1 MFCIMF
7 YSLNLYKMKILI
19 YSMLIMHV
27 FNQNCLNA
35 QAVIPSSVIGCGA
48 SEMSSANLK
57 LVGTIGQTV
66 IGLTNGSNIFN
77 AQGFWQTYRSKVVKT
92 TDFKLTSNVDV
103 RLVPNPLST
112 IGTLLIDLQ
121 EAQEFDV
128 KIINLM
134 GLESQ
139 HLGLKSLDSGRQA
152 LTLDMTRLSD
162 GIYFIIL
169 KNQKNDIKIPFVKI
183 N

>member
-57 LVGTIGQTV
+57 LVGTIGQTI

-92 TDFKLTSNVDV
+92 TDFKLASNVEV
-103 RLVPNPLST
+103 KLVPNPLST

-134 GLESQ
+134 GLECQ
-139 HLGLKSLDSGRQA
+139 QLGLRSFDSGRQS
-152 LTLDMTRLSD
+152 LTLDFTGLSD
-162 GIYFIIL
+162 GIYFIL
-169 KNQKNDIKIPFVKI
+169 LRNQNNDVKIPFVKI

>member
-1 MFCIMF
+1 
-7 YSLNLYKMKILI
+7 MKILI

-57 LVGTIGQTV
+57 LVGSIGQTI

-92 TDFKLTSNVDV
+92 TDFKLASNVEV
-103 RLVPNPLST
+103 KLVPNPLST

-134 GLESQ
+134 GLECQ
-139 HLGLKSLDSGRQA
+139 QLGLRSFDSGRQS
-152 LTLDMTRLSD
+152 LTLDFTGLSD
-162 GIYFIIL
+162 GIYFIL
-169 KNQKNDIKIPFVKI
+169 LRNQNNDVKIPFVKI

>member
-1 MFCIMF
+1 
-7 YSLNLYKMKILI
+7 MKILI
-19 YSMLIMHV
+19 YSILLI
-27 FNQNCLNA
+27 QTLNMRFLFA
-35 QAVIPSSVIGCGA
+35 QATIHPSVISCGA
-48 SEMSSANLK
+48 SEMNTSNLK
-57 LVGTIGQTV
+57 LIGTIGQSV
-66 IGLTNGSNIFN
+66 IGVVNTSSLLN

-92 TDFKLTSNVDV
+92 TDFKLASNVEV
-103 RLVPNPLST
+103 KLVPNPLST

-139 HLGLKSLDSGRQA
+139 HLGLKSLDSGHQA
-152 LTLDMTRLSD
+152 LTLDMTSLSD

>member
-1 MFCIMF
+1 
-7 YSLNLYKMKILI
+7 
-19 YSMLIMHV
+19 MHV
-27 FNQNCLNA
+27 FNQSCLNA
-35 QAVIPSSVIGCGA
+35 QAVISSSVIGCGA

-57 LVGTIGQTV
+57 LVGTIGQSV
-66 IGLTNGSNIFN
+66 IGVVNTSSLLN

-92 TDFKLTSNVDV
+92 TDFKLASNVEV
-103 RLVPNPLST
+103 KLVPNPLST

-139 HLGLKSLDSGRQA
+139 HLGLKSLDSGPQA

>member
-35 QAVIPSSVIGCGA
+35 QAVVPSSVIGCGA

-57 LVGTIGQTV
+57 LVATIGQTV

-92 TDFKLTSNVDV
+92 TDFKLASNVDV

-112 IGTLLIDLQ
+112 NGTLLFDLQ
-121 EAQEFDV
+121 EAQEFDL

-134 GLESQ
+134 GYECQ
-139 HLGLKSLDSGRQA
+139 HLGRKSLTSGHQKLA
-152 LTLDMTRLSD
+152 LDITGLSE

-169 KNQKNDIKIPFVKI
+169 RNQNNDIKIPFVKI